1 MRRKRKWLACAL
13 ALATVMSLAACGN
26 AEEGRTDSGE
36 GTTAETGN
44 ATSETEAEDTPES
57 EGAQETEEHEPVTLT
72 IVHEH
77 SEEAAASIASSAG
90 FRYCMDKYKK
100 DHPWVTL
107 EETIIANSDI
117 GDKYLALIAADEL
130 PDITYVK
137 YTWLES
143 TAGTGML
150 VDLSDYVDPNDYYDE
165 LAWTTLEGKVYG
177 MPNKYSVYNLICYNE
192 KLWKEAGY
200 DEFPTTF
207 EELLAA
213 EETFRKMGI
222 DTISFGNTA
231 KWFAVAYFT
240 DALAYNYCGE
250 DWVNRII
257 AGDSSV
263 AWTDESFVKVMQKLE
278 ELKGLFNADFNMT
291 DDISAA
297 TMYMQG
303 KSASHVVGGWGV
315 STLQGLGEEYPEVWE
330 NTRVTLIP
338 SANGAEGTLINA
350 CGAAVGVSSR
360 LEQPGKEAELQ
371 AAIEFC
377 QYISSSDYANYCA
390 EHGMTTPVKT
400 EYDWTD
406 LGQPFVDLSDVINET
421 SNRGLHFNDYINETV
436 KMAVQNETQ
445 NVLAGATTPE
455 AAAANIQAVQEQV
468 FSQ

>member
-1 MRRKRKWLACAL
+1 MQRKSKWLA
-13 ALATVMSLAACGN
+13 VMLAAMVIGVTACG
-26 AEEGRTDSGE
+26 DSGNGQSGGTDAAE
-36 GTTAETGN
+36 GAGTASPETGTE
-44 ATSETEAEDTPES
+44 ATSEESSTQDAET
-57 EGAQETEEHEPVTLT
+57 HEPVTLT

-77 SEEAAASIASSAG
+77 SEEAAESIPSSAA
-90 FRYCMDKYKK
+90 FRYCLDKYKN

-150 VDLSDYVDPNDYYDE
+150 VDLSDYANPDDYYDG
-165 LAWTTLEGKVYG
+165 LASTTWDGRIYG
-177 MPNKYSVYNLICYNE
+177 MPNKFSIYNLICYNTE
-192 KLWKEAGY
+192 LWEEAGY
-200 DEFPTTF
+200 DEFPSSF
-207 EELLAA
+207 EEMLSAD
-213 EETFRKMGI
+213 EKFNKMGI
-222 DTISFGNTA
+222 DTISLGNTA
-231 KWFAVAYFT
+231 KWFAVSYFT

-250 DWVNRII
+250 DWVNKII

-263 AWTDESFVKVMQKLE
+263 AWTDEAFVKVMQDMENLA
-278 ELKGLFNADFNMT
+278 GLFNADFNMT

-303 KSASHVVGGWGV
+303 KAASHVVGGWGIA
-315 STLQGLGEEYPEVWE
+315 TLQGLSEEYPEVWE
-330 NTRVTLIP
+330 KTRVVLVP
-338 SANGAEGTLINA
+338 PAGGAEGTLINA

-360 LEQPGKEAELQ
+360 LEEPGKEAELQ
-371 AAIEFC
+371 AAIELC
-377 QYISSSDYANYCA
+377 QYISSQDYATYCA
-390 EHGMTTPVKT
+390 EHGTTTPVKT

-406 LGQPFVDLSDVINET
+406 LGQPFVDMSDIINET
-421 SNRGLHFNDYINETV
+421 PNTGLNFNDYINDTV
-436 KMAVQNETQ
+436 KMAIQNETQ

>member
-1 MRRKRKWLACAL
+1 MQRKSKWLA
-13 ALATVMSLAACGN
+13 VMLAAMVIGVTACG
-26 AEEGRTDSGE
+26 DSGNGQSGGTDAAE
-36 GTTAETGN
+36 GAGTASPEAGTE
-44 ATSETEAEDTPES
+44 ATSEESSTQDAET
-57 EGAQETEEHEPVTLT
+57 HEPVTLT

-77 SEEAAASIASSAG
+77 SEEAAASIPSSAG

-130 PDITYVK
+130 PDISYVK

-150 VDLSDYVDPNDYYDE
+150 VDLSDYVNPDDYYDG
-165 LAWTTLEGKVYG
+165 LASTTWEGKVYG
-177 MPNKYSVYNLICYNE
+177 MPNKYSIFNLICYNE

-200 DEFPTTF
+200 DAFPSSF
-207 EELLAA
+207 EELLTADEA
-213 EETFRKMGI
+213 FNEIGL
-222 DTISFGNTA
+222 DTISLGNTA
-231 KWFAVAYFT
+231 KWFAVSYFT

-250 DWVNRII
+250 DWVNKII

-263 AWTDESFVKVMQKLE
+263 AWTDESFVKVMQNMEDLA
-278 ELKGLFNADFNMT
+278 GLFNADFNMT

-303 KSASHVVGGWGV
+303 KAASHVVGGWGIA
-315 STLQGLGEEYPEVWE
+315 TLQGLSKEYPEVWE
-330 NTRVTLIP
+330 NTRVALIP
-338 SANGAEGTLINA
+338 SAAGAEGTLINA

-360 LEQPGKEAELQ
+360 LEEPGKEAELQ

-377 QYISSSDYANYCA
+377 QYISSQDYADYCA
-390 EHGMTTPVKT
+390 EHGTTTPVKT

-406 LGQPFVDLSDVINET
+406 LGQPFVDLSDIINET
-421 SNRGLHFNDYINETV
+421 PNTGLNFNDYINDTV
-436 KMAVQNETQ
+436 KMSIQNETQ

>member
-1 MRRKRKWLACAL
+1 MQRKSKWLA
-13 ALATVMSLAACGN
+13 VMLAAMVIGVTACG
-26 AEEGRTDSGE
+26 DSGNGQSGGTDAAE
-36 GTTAETGN
+36 GAGTASPEAGTEANSEESSTQDAET
-44 ATSETEAEDTPES
+44 
-57 EGAQETEEHEPVTLT
+57 HEPVTLT

-77 SEEAAASIASSAG
+77 SEEAAESIPSSAA
-90 FRYCMDKYKK
+90 FRYCLDKYKN

-150 VDLSDYVDPNDYYDE
+150 VDLSDYANPDDYYDG
-165 LAWTTLEGKVYG
+165 LASTTWDGRIYG
-177 MPNKYSVYNLICYNE
+177 MPNKFSIYNLICYNTE
-192 KLWKEAGY
+192 LWEEAGY
-200 DEFPTTF
+200 DEFPSSF
-207 EELLAA
+207 EEMLSAD
-213 EETFRKMGI
+213 EKFNKMGI
-222 DTISFGNTA
+222 DTISLGNTA
-231 KWFAVAYFT
+231 KWFAVSYFT

-250 DWVNRII
+250 DWVNKII

-263 AWTDESFVKVMQKLE
+263 AWTDEAFVKVMQDMENLA
-278 ELKGLFNADFNMT
+278 GLFNADFNMT

-303 KSASHVVGGWGV
+303 KAASHVVGGWGIA
-315 STLQGLGEEYPEVWE
+315 TLQGLSEEYPEVWE
-330 NTRVTLIP
+330 KTRVVLVP
-338 SANGAEGTLINA
+338 PAGGAEGTLINA

-360 LEQPGKEAELQ
+360 LEEPGKEAELQ
-371 AAIEFC
+371 AAIELC
-377 QYISSSDYANYCA
+377 QYISSQDYATYCA
-390 EHGMTTPVKT
+390 EHGTTTPVKT

-406 LGQPFVDLSDVINET
+406 LGQPFVDMSDIINET
-421 SNRGLHFNDYINETV
+421 PNTGLNFNDYINDTV
-436 KMAVQNETQ
+436 KMAIQNETQ

>member
-1 MRRKRKWLACAL
+1 MQRKSKWLA
-13 ALATVMSLAACGN
+13 VMLAAMVIGVTACG
-26 AEEGRTDSGE
+26 DSGNGQSGGTDAAE
-36 GTTAETGN
+36 GAGTASPETGME
-44 ATSETEAEDTPES
+44 ATSEESSTQDAET
-57 EGAQETEEHEPVTLT
+57 HEPVTLT

-77 SEEAAASIASSAG
+77 SEEAAESIPSSAA
-90 FRYCMDKYKK
+90 FRYCLDKYKN

-150 VDLSDYVDPNDYYDE
+150 VDLSDYANPDDYYDG
-165 LAWTTLEGKVYG
+165 LASTTWDGRIYG
-177 MPNKYSVYNLICYNE
+177 MPNKFSIYNLICYNTE
-192 KLWKEAGY
+192 LWEEAGY
-200 DEFPTTF
+200 DEFPSSF
-207 EELLAA
+207 EEMLSAD
-213 EETFRKMGI
+213 EKFNEMGI
-222 DTISFGNTA
+222 DTISLGNTA
-231 KWFAVAYFT
+231 KWFAVSYFT

-250 DWVNRII
+250 DWVNKII

-263 AWTDESFVKVMQKLE
+263 AWTDEAFVKVMQDMENLA
-278 ELKGLFNADFNMT
+278 GLFNADFNMT

-303 KSASHVVGGWGV
+303 KAASHVVGGWGIA
-315 STLQGLGEEYPEVWE
+315 TLQGLSEEYPEVWE
-330 NTRVTLIP
+330 KTRVVLVP
-338 SANGAEGTLINA
+338 PAGGAEGTLINA

-360 LEQPGKEAELQ
+360 LEEPGKEAELQ
-371 AAIEFC
+371 AAIELC
-377 QYISSSDYANYCA
+377 QYISSQDYATYCA
-390 EHGMTTPVKT
+390 EHGTTTPVKT

-406 LGQPFVDLSDVINET
+406 LGQPFVDMSDIINET
-421 SNRGLHFNDYINETV
+421 PNTGLNFNDYINDTV
-436 KMAVQNETQ
+436 KMAIQNETQ

>member
-1 MRRKRKWLACAL
+1 MQRKSKWLA
-13 ALATVMSLAACGN
+13 VMLAAMVIGVTACG
-26 AEEGRTDSGE
+26 DSGNGQSGGTDAAE
-36 GTTAETGN
+36 GAGTVSPEAGTE
-44 ATSETEAEDTPES
+44 ATSEESSTQDAET
-57 EGAQETEEHEPVTLT
+57 HEPVTLT

-77 SEEAAASIASSAG
+77 SEEAAASIPSSAG

-130 PDITYVK
+130 PDISYVK

-150 VDLSDYVDPNDYYDE
+150 VDLSDYVNPDDYYDG
-165 LAWTTLEGKVYG
+165 LASTTWEGKVYG
-177 MPNKYSVYNLICYNE
+177 MPNKYSIFNLICYNE

-200 DEFPTTF
+200 DAFPSSF
-207 EELLAA
+207 EELLTADEA
-213 EETFRKMGI
+213 FNEIGL
-222 DTISFGNTA
+222 DTISLGNTA
-231 KWFAVAYFT
+231 KWFAVSYFT

-250 DWVNRII
+250 DWVNKII

-263 AWTDESFVKVMQKLE
+263 AWTDESFVKVMQNMEDLA
-278 ELKGLFNADFNMT
+278 GLFNADFNMT

-303 KSASHVVGGWGV
+303 KAASHVVGGWGIA
-315 STLQGLGEEYPEVWE
+315 TLQGLSKEYPEVWE
-330 NTRVTLIP
+330 NTRVALIP
-338 SANGAEGTLINA
+338 SAAGAEGTLINA

-360 LEQPGKEAELQ
+360 LEEPGKEAELQ

-377 QYISSSDYANYCA
+377 QYISSQDYADYCA
-390 EHGMTTPVKT
+390 EHGTTTPVKT

-406 LGQPFVDLSDVINET
+406 LGQPFVDLSDIINET
-421 SNRGLHFNDYINETV
+421 PNIGLNFNDYINDTV
-436 KMAVQNETQ
+436 KMSIQNETQ

>member
-1 MRRKRKWLACAL
+1 MQRKSRWLA
-13 ALATVMSLAACGN
+13 VMLAAMVIGVTACG
-26 AEEGRTDSGE
+26 DSGNGQSGGTDAAE
-36 GTTAETGN
+36 GAGTASSEAGTE
-44 ATSETEAEDTPES
+44 ATSEESSTQDAET
-57 EGAQETEEHEPVTLT
+57 HEPVTLT

-77 SEEAAASIASSAG
+77 SEEAAASIPSSAG

-130 PDITYVK
+130 PDISYVK

-150 VDLSDYVDPNDYYDE
+150 VDLSDYVNPDDYYDG
-165 LAWTTLEGKVYG
+165 LASTTWEGKVYG
-177 MPNKYSVYNLICYNE
+177 MPNKYSIFNLICYNE

-200 DEFPTTF
+200 DAFPSSF
-207 EELLAA
+207 EELLTADEA
-213 EETFRKMGI
+213 FNEIGL
-222 DTISFGNTA
+222 DTISLGNTA
-231 KWFAVAYFT
+231 KWFAVSYFT

-250 DWVNRII
+250 DWVNKII

-263 AWTDESFVKVMQKLE
+263 AWTDESFVKVMQNMEDLA
-278 ELKGLFNADFNMT
+278 GLFNADFNMT

-303 KSASHVVGGWGV
+303 KAASHVVGGWGIA
-315 STLQGLGEEYPEVWE
+315 TLQGLSKEYPEVWE
-330 NTRVTLIP
+330 NTRVALIP
-338 SANGAEGTLINA
+338 SAAGAEGTLINA

-360 LEQPGKEAELQ
+360 LEEPGKEAELQ

-377 QYISSSDYANYCA
+377 QYISSQDYADYCA
-390 EHGMTTPVKT
+390 EHGTTTPVKT

-406 LGQPFVDLSDVINET
+406 LGQPFVDLSDIINET
-421 SNRGLHFNDYINETV
+421 PNTGLNFNDYINDTV
-436 KMAVQNETQ
+436 KMSIQNETQ

>member
-1 MRRKRKWLACAL
+1 MQRKSKWLA
-13 ALATVMSLAACGN
+13 VMLAAMVIGVTACG
-26 AEEGRTDSGE
+26 DSGNGQSGGTDAAE
-36 GTTAETGN
+36 GAGTASPEAGTE
-44 ATSETEAEDTPES
+44 ATSEESSTQDAET
-57 EGAQETEEHEPVTLT
+57 HEPVTLT

-77 SEEAAASIASSAG
+77 SEEAAESIPSSAA
-90 FRYCMDKYKK
+90 FRYCLDKYKN

-150 VDLSDYVDPNDYYDE
+150 VDLSDYANPDDYYDG
-165 LAWTTLEGKVYG
+165 LASTTWDGRIYG
-177 MPNKYSVYNLICYNE
+177 MPNKFSIYNLICYNTE
-192 KLWKEAGY
+192 LWEEAGY
-200 DEFPTTF
+200 DEFPSSF
-207 EELLAA
+207 EEMLSAD
-213 EETFRKMGI
+213 EKFNKMGI
-222 DTISFGNTA
+222 DTISLGNTA
-231 KWFAVAYFT
+231 KWFAVSYFT

-250 DWVNRII
+250 DWVNKII

-263 AWTDESFVKVMQKLE
+263 AWTDEAFVKVMQDMENLA
-278 ELKGLFNADFNMT
+278 GLFNADFNMT

-303 KSASHVVGGWGV
+303 KAASHVVGGWGIA
-315 STLQGLGEEYPEVWE
+315 TLQGLSEEYPEVWE
-330 NTRVTLIP
+330 KTRVVLVP
-338 SANGAEGTLINA
+338 PAGGAEGTLINA

-360 LEQPGKEAELQ
+360 LEEPGKEAELQ
-371 AAIEFC
+371 AAIELC
-377 QYISSSDYANYCA
+377 QYISSQDYATYCA
-390 EHGMTTPVKT
+390 EHGTTTPVKT

-406 LGQPFVDLSDVINET
+406 LGQPFVDMSDIINET
-421 SNRGLHFNDYINETV
+421 PNTGLNFNDYINDTV
-436 KMAVQNETQ
+436 KMAIQNETQ